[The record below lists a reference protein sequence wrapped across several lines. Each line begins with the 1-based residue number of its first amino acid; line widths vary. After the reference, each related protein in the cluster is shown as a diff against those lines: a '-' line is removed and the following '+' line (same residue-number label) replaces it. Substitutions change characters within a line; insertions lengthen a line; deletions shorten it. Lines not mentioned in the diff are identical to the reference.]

1 MSDTPDTELMHASC
15 VCWDGKGV
23 LIAGGSGSGKSTTA
37 LALMAHG
44 AQLVADDQ
52 VIVTRTGEDLTATCP
67 DTLSGLIESRGIGIL
82 AAEPAKS
89 ALVTLIVDMDQTELH
104 RLPPHRNHEILG
116 VSVNT
121 VFGRDNWGL
130 VPGVLALLKGQRLR

>member
-1 MSDTPDTELMHASC
+1 MSDTPHSELMHASC

-23 LIAGGSGSGKSTTA
+23 LITGGSGSGKSTTA
-37 LALMAHG
+37 LALLAHG

-52 VIVTRTGEDLTATCP
+52 VVLTRTGEDITATCP

-89 ALVTLIVDMDQTELH
+89 TLVSLIVDMDQTELH